1 MSDGAPDFAAEGAEL
16 RQALNGLTLLGGDM
30 FMRMQ
35 AFNLSITDPFMS
47 SLEAEVLRKL
57 IDEERTPVE
66 EASFLSAQSQMW
78 IFAAYELFR
87 TWRQRIKSF
96 IGSSKTGGLPLKLQA
111 MERDIGYPHYARKM
125 RANQIR
131 QVIENPSLIDRMKD
145 DLRATHILFS
155 QIEALRIAIAK
166 HEVVGRPKS
175 VALRPGQGRINQW
188 TGSLDYE
195 LENEKYSI
203 GAMSRRGIANSI
215 RALLDR
221 NHLPD
226 DEELKQFDDYMSGR
240 GVDGLPFGD

>member
-16 RQALNGLTLLGGDM
+16 RHALNGLTLLGGDM

-35 AFNLSITDPFMS
+35 AFNLSFTDPFMS
-47 SLEAEVLRKL
+47 ILEAEVLRKL

-66 EASFLSAQSQMW
+66 EAAFLSAQSQMW
-78 IFAAYELFR
+78 IFAVYELFR

-111 MERDIGYPHYARKM
+111 MEREIGYPHYARRM

-131 QVIENPSLIDRMKD
+131 QVIDNPSLIDRMKD
-145 DLRATHILFS
+145 DLRATHILFT

-166 HEVVGRPKS
+166 HEVVGKPKS
-175 VALRPGQGRINQW
+175 VALRPGLGRINQW

-203 GAMSRRGIANSI
+203 GTMSRRDIANSI

-226 DEELKQFDDYMSGR
+226 DKELNQFDDYMSGR
-240 GVDGLPFGD
+240 GVDGSPFGD